1 MRKKQILGLIMALVL
16 GVGAV
21 RFSATISPV
30 AKVIDTEAVVVNSV
44 IEFAPDLTVDEVA
57 QVMSETEIVIVD
69 VREDWEYSSGHIA
82 GAVLIP
88 LGEIADRVDEI
99 PTDVPVVLVC
109 RSGNRSSQAYRY
121 LKQQGYE
128 NVHNILGGMVDWTG
142 SGYDVIQ

>member
-1 MRKKQILGLIMALVL
+1 MRKKQILGLIMALVF

-21 RFSATISPV
+21 RFSAAISPV
-30 AKVIDTEAVVVNSV
+30 AEVIDTEAVVITSV
-44 IEFAPDLTVDEVA
+44 IELAPDLTVDEVA
-57 QVMSETEIVIVD
+57 QVMLETEIVIVD
-69 VREDWEYSSGHIA
+69 VREDWEYSSGHIHD
-82 GAVLIP
+82 AVLIP

-121 LKQQGYE
+121 LKQKGYE
-128 NVHNILGGMVDWTG
+128 NVHNMLGGMVDWSA